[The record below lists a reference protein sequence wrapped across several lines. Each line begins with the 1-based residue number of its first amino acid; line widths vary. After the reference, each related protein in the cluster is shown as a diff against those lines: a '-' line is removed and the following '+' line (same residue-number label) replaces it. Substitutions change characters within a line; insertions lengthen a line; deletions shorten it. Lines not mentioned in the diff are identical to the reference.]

1 MSTTEPEATGRLA
14 RLADRAEITE
24 VLALYCRGVDRCDID
39 TLRSVY
45 HPDATD
51 DHGTFRGN
59 AHEFAEWAVQGG
71 RTFWHASH
79 HSVHNVIIE
88 WVDVDTAHV
97 ESTVLGINR
106 RRNADTDTGTSTST
120 GGDGTIEVFAGRYVD
135 RFERRDGAWRIAH
148 RLALRDVD
156 TLLERRRWA
165 GRITEGGRYPD
176 DPVYRT
182 DGRPGSS

>member
-1 MSTTEPEATGRLA
+1 MTAAGDDPTGRLA

-45 HPDATD
+45 HPDAID

-106 RRNADTDTGTSTST
+106 RRGDAGDV
-120 GGDGTIEVFAGRYVD
+120 GDGTIELFAGRYVD
-135 RFERRDGAWRIAH
+135 RFERRDGSWRIAD
-148 RLALRDVD
+148 RRALRDVD
-156 TLLERRRWA
+156 TLLERHRWA
-165 GRITEGGRYPD
+165 GRIPEGSRYPD
-176 DPVYRT
+176 DPVYRRGT
-182 DGRPGSS
+182 GG